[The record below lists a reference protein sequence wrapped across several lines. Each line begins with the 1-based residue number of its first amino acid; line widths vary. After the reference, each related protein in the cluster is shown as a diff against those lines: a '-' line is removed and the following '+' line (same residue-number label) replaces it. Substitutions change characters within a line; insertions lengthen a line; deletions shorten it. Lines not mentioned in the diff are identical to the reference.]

1 MIGELKNIANTPHS
15 PILIKKSAGVDDSG
29 QESGVH
35 PDSDV
40 EARVHEWDE
49 AVEALVD
56 CFALAGS
63 SMDNRVCVR
72 AKAKLPRELR
82 EVREERCLRNLL
94 PEVALND
101 QSLPVNVRGDSSER
115 RLVHATLT
123 LMRSPAGGG
132 RFISVR
138 HLPQRTGSW
147 RSRER
152 SSVSFMARAPCST
165 RAPIGPTTSF
175 GSTSVIQTTRLRPS
189 ASAKT
194 CIDALWCVARPPT
207 AA

>member
-1 MIGELKNIANTPHS
+1 MIGELKKIANTPHS
-15 PILIKKSAGVDDSG
+15 PILIKWSAGVDDSG

-40 EARVHEWDE
+40 DARVHEWDE

-63 SMDNRVCVR
+63 SMDNRVSVG

-82 EVREERCLRNLL
+82 EVREERCLRNL
-94 PEVALND
+94 PQEVALND
-101 QSLPVNVRGDSSER
+101 QPLPVNVRGDSSER

-132 RFISVR
+132 LLHECWTPASED
-138 HLPQRTGSW
+138 HLLSCEPALQRQLHG
-147 RSRER
+147 
-152 SSVSFMARAPCST
+152 
-165 RAPIGPTTSF
+165 
-175 GSTSVIQTTRLRPS
+175 
-189 ASAKT
+189 
-194 CIDALWCVARPPT
+194 ARPLLD
-207 AA
+207 